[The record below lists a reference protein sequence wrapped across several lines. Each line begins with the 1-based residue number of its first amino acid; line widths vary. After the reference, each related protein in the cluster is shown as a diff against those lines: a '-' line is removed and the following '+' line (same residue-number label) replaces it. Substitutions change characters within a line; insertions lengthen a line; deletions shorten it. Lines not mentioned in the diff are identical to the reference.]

1 MHFAWLRRSAIAL
14 DGGKGGGNDDDFS
27 SFISIPAD
35 SSTGSL
41 AAAKR
46 GGRQQRPFV

>member
-1 MHFAWLRRSAIAL
+1 MAAR
-14 DGGKGGGNDDDFS
+14 GGGNDDDFS

-35 SSTGSL
+35 SSTASL

-46 GGRQQRPFV
+46 GDRQLRPFV